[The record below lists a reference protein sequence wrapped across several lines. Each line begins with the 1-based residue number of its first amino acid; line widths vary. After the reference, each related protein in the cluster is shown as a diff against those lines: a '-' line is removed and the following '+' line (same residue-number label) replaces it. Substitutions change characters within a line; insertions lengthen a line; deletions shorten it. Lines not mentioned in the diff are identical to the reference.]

1 MVFDCMCVSH
11 YSTFL
16 SQKLLQEIA
25 AHGLL
30 PNLQQLVRNHL
41 KGLRPPFTIPLLS
54 PPPHLLLPPPHLLLA
69 PPLLLPPSPSPPFPL
84 PPLLLLSTPPQLV
97 ISPPVISMNTF
108 VMVLKI
114 LSTLCSTCPA
124 LAVEL
129 LRLSETACS
138 PTPKPTNRPASKGS
152 LYCWLFSEEDYLTS
166 CMIV

>member
-1 MVFDCMCVSH
+1 MVFDCVCVPH
-11 YSTFL
+11 FSTFL

-25 AHGLL
+25 AHSLL

-41 KGLRPPFTIPLLS
+41 KGLRPPFTIPLL
-54 PPPHLLLPPPHLLLA
+54 PP
-69 PPLLLPPSPSPPFPL
+69 PPSPSL
-84 PPLLLLSTPPQLV
+84 CTPPQLV

-138 PTPKPTNRPASKGS
+138 PTSKPTNQPACLQG
-152 LYCWLFSEEDYLTS
+152 LAWLFSEKDYLTT
-166 CMIV
+166 CMICLTPLLLLLLLTFVVLCLLSDV